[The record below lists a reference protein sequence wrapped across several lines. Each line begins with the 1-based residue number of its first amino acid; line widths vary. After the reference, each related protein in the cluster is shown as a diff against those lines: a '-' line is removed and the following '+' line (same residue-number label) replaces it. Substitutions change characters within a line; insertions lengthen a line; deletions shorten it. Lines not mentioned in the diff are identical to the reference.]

1 MRAMQ
6 VLQFL
11 IDTLFFFLIA
21 ACLLRAWMNIQRI
34 RMAQQPGPFVMA
46 LTDWLV
52 SPLRRVLPRRWAQ
65 SNIDT
70 GSLLA
75 AVLLGLVYGGVTWLV
90 WANGEVASALG
101 WVLSMGL
108 RVLVRSALQL
118 LMLMV
123 FAYAILSWVQPRSPV
138 MYVLSHIV
146 DPLIRPLRRVV
157 PTIGG
162 VDLSALVLIILAQIG
177 LMLVG

>member
-1 MRAMQ
+1 MQ

-21 ACLLRAWMNIQRI
+21 ACLLRAWMNAQRI

-52 SPLRRVLPRRWAQ
+52 APLRRVLPRAVAQ
-65 SNIDT
+65 SNLDG

-75 AVLLGLVYGGVTWLV
+75 ALLLSVAYGVVMWLIWAGGDAVL
-90 WANGEVASALG
+90 ALPT
-101 WVLSMGL
+101 VLSMGL

-118 LMLMV
+118 VMLLA

-138 MYVLSHIV
+138 MGLLDRLCSPIV
-146 DPLIRPLRRVV
+146 APVRRVV
-157 PTIGG
+157 PLVGG
-162 VDLSALVLIILAQIG
+162 VDLSVLVVIIALQVG
-177 LMLVG
+177 LMLLG

>member
-1 MRAMQ
+1 MQ
-6 VLQFL
+6 ILQFL

-21 ACLLRAWMNIQRI
+21 ACLLRAWMNAKHI
-34 RMAQQPGPFVMA
+34 RMAQQPGPFLMA

-52 SPLRRVLPRRWAQ
+52 TPLRRILPRSVAQ
-65 SNIDT
+65 GNLDG

-75 AVLLGLVYGGVTWLV
+75 AVLLSLGYGVVLWLV
-90 WANGEVASALG
+90 WAGGDAALALPT
-101 WVLSMGL
+101 VLSMGL
-108 RVLVRSALQL
+108 RILVRSALQL
-118 LMLMV
+118 IMLLA

-138 MYVLSHIV
+138 MYVLAHIV
-146 DPLIRPLRRVV
+146 EPLVRPLRRIV

-162 VDLSALVLIILAQIG
+162 VDLSVLVLVMLAQVG

>member
-11 IDTLFFFLIA
+11 IDTLFFVLIA
-21 ACLLRAWMNIQRI
+21 ACLLRAWMNIQHI

-46 LTDWLV
+46 LSDWLV
-52 SPLRRVLPRRWAQ
+52 SPLRRVLPRSWAQ
-65 SNIDT
+65 SNVDT

-75 AVLLGLVYGGVTWLV
+75 AVLLALVYGGVTWLV
-90 WANGEVASALG
+90 WTGANTVSALP
-101 WVLSMGL
+101 WVLTMGL
-108 RVLVRSALQL
+108 RVLARSALQL

-123 FAYAILSWVQPRSPV
+123 FAYAILSWVQPRSPA
-138 MYVLSHIV
+138 MFVLSHIV
-146 DPLIRPLRRVV
+146 EPLVRPLRRVV

>member
-1 MRAMQ
+1 MQ

-21 ACLLRAWMNIQRI
+21 ACLLRAWMNANRI
-34 RMAQQPGPFVMA
+34 RLAQQPGPFVMA

-52 SPLRRVLPRRWAQ
+52 APLRRVLPRALAQ
-65 SNIDT
+65 SNLDG

-75 AVLLGLVYGGVTWLV
+75 ALLLALGYGVATWLI
-90 WANGEVASALG
+90 WAGGDAALALP
-101 WVLSMGL
+101 WVLSAGL

-118 LMLMV
+118 VMLLA

-138 MYVLSHIV
+138 MYALAHIV
-146 DPLIRPLRRVV
+146 EPLVRPLRRVV

-162 VDLSALVLIILAQIG
+162 VDLSVLVLIILAQIG

>member
-1 MRAMQ
+1 MQ
-6 VLQFL
+6 ILQFL
-11 IDTLFFFLIA
+11 IDTLFFFLIG
-21 ACLLRAWMNIQRI
+21 ACLLRAWMNTQRI

-52 SPLRRVLPRRWAQ
+52 APLRRVLPRAVAQ
-65 SNIDT
+65 SNLDG

-75 AVLLGLVYGGVTWLV
+75 ALLLSLAYGVVVWLV
-90 WANGEVASALG
+90 WAGGDAAFALPT
-101 WVLSMGL
+101 VLSMGL
-108 RVLVRSALQL
+108 RILVRSALQL
-118 LMLMV
+118 VMLLA

-146 DPLIRPLRRVV
+146 EPLVRPLRRFV

-162 VDLSALVLIILAQIG
+162 VDLSVLVLVMLAQVG